1 LIDIKNIK
9 KLSDEQIIEH
19 YKKNAEKLF
28 VGELYKRYTKFVF
41 FVSLKYL
48 KNEARSKDTVMEVFE
63 KLFSDLLKHRVD
75 KFKPWLHTVVRN
87 HCLILLRKDQSIL
100 NKDNK
105 FKAEQDLFVEN
116 DANEH
121 LLNERD
127 FEENEKNLAKALSNL
142 KSDQKKCIELFYL
155 KDKSYNE
162 IAEITGY
169 SIKKIKSYIQNGK
182 RNLKINLTKM
192 IVLFLYIN
200 SI

>member
-1 LIDIKNIK
+1 MIDIKNIK